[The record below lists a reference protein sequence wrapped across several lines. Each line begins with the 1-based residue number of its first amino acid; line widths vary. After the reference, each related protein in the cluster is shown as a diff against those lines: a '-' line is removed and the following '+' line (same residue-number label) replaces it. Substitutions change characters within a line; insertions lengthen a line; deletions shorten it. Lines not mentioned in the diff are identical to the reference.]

1 MEVKISEMVSG
12 VLKYLDENEE
22 MIVDKTEFGYPATSL
37 TDLVAEV
44 LPDVAERTIAEAER
58 GDIDEWLEME
68 GDFEWVSPGT
78 GEMELPEDFLR
89 LAVFRMSDWKR
100 SVSVAVSSD
109 SPVYSLRFNP
119 GCDRKRIRKSPMV
132 AVVEGRGRRKLEFT
146 GSNDA
151 GAYVELAGYVP
162 RPAGDDPEKLRIPRS
177 LVKRVVMN
185 AASKVREIRI

>member
-44 LPDVAERTIAEAER
+44 LPDVAERTVAEAER

-68 GDFEWVSPGT
+68 GDFEWVSRAR
-78 GEMELPEDFLR
+78 EMELPEDFLR

-146 GSNDA
+146 GSTDA
-151 GAYVELAGYVP
+151 GRMSSLRVMCPDLQAMIPKNSGY
-162 RPAGDDPEKLRIPRS
+162 PEVS
-177 LVKRVVMN
+177 
-185 AASKVREIRI
+185 